1 MRAFLHDVVAFD
13 RTQAVEAA
21 RLFNMMGRPRR
32 LRVDVLIAS
41 AAIVLGASLA
51 TDNQADFSG
60 FVVHGLKLLE

>member
-1 MRAFLHDVVAFD
+1 
-13 RTQAVEAA
+13 
-21 RLFNMMGRPRR
+21 
-32 LRVDVLIAS
+32 VLIAS